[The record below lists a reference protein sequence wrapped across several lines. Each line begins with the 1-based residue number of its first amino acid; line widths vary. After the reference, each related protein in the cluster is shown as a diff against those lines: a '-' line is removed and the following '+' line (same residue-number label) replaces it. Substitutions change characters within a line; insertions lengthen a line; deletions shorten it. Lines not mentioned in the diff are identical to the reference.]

1 MTLKMTRHFPF
12 SKDSVLS
19 VTSYTQK
26 IEYSGSS
33 LGLVDSY
40 LKKTTTFKGMD
51 ILHKDANQDDDLY
64 DLDETADFRLT
75 SQYSYYLHNKEEIDA
90 LSRYIGGSKSLPIP
104 SKKNQ
109 LAEATL
115 NEDISA

>member
-26 IEYSGSS
+26 TEYSGSS
-33 LGLVDSY
+33 SGLVDSY
-40 LKKTTTFKGMD
+40 LKETTTFKGMD
-51 ILHKDANQDDDLY
+51 MLHNDAKLDDDLY

-90 LSRYIGGSKSLPIP
+90 ISRYIGGAKSLPIP
-104 SKKNQ
+104 SKRNQ
-109 LAEATL
+109 LTETTL
-115 NEDISA
+115 HEDISA